1 MNGILKAPIT
11 LKMDRFNAIKKKWP
25 IWPILLVLGMVLVT
39 TWLNQKHLGKLQDT
53 TITSYENKLT
63 NQHYV
68 YELTRLFSLK
78 RLSLGVDGQLSDTDL
93 ANERIEELITLH
105 GESKLML
112 GEQLYLNKLIQD
124 YSKLLK
130 LEKSYFNGDAFIMED
145 GYDQMGAILDQIMLN
160 MDAWENTLV
169 MNGSRFFETSEKS
182 IYLNKLLLNMEI
194 TFLIVLGIILQII
207 FFYPKKVA

>member
-11 LKMDRFNAIKKKWP
+11 LKIGRFNAIKKNWP
-25 IWPILLVLGMVLVT
+25 IWPILLVLGMVLIT

-68 YELTRLFSLK
+68 YELTRLFNQK
-78 RLSLGVDGQLSDTDL
+78 RLRLDADGQFYDTDL
-93 ANERIEELITLH
+93 ANERIEELITLY
-105 GESKLML
+105 GESKFML
-112 GEQLYLNKLIQD
+112 GEQLYLNQLIQN
-124 YSKLLK
+124 YSTLLK
-130 LEKSYFNGDAFIMED
+130 LEESSFNGDAFIRED
-145 GYDQMGAILDQIMLN
+145 GYDQMTAILDQIMLN
-160 MDAWENTLV
+160 MDAWENTMV
-169 MNGSRFFETSEKS
+169 MNSSQFFGTSEKS

-207 FFYPKKVA
+207 FFYPKKV